1 MKRIFIGGVVAGLLC
16 IGATLSQ
23 AQDTFPNRPIR
34 IVVPFTAGGA
44 TDVIARLVAH
54 KMSEGLKQPVMVE
67 NKPGAGGSLSS
78 REVARSE
85 PDGYTMLLG
94 TSSTHGINPWVYTK
108 LGYDVEKDFAP
119 ITILA
124 TTEYALAV
132 NQTSPAKSMRELLKI
147 AKEQSRTPMA
157 YGSAGVGT
165 TSHLAASLLS
175 TLSQTPFNHV
185 PYKGG
190 DPARNDLLGGQ
201 VPFIFDNVSTLLPYA
216 ASGRLR
222 ILATTGPT
230 RAAVTKDYPAM
241 AETVPSY
248 EIIGWFALL
257 APAGTP
263 QPIIDTLNREAV
275 KALKLPDVQE
285 RLRAIGNEPSPMSP
299 AQTKS
304 FIAAQLKQFK
314 GMVEMAGAR
323 VD

>member
-1 MKRIFIGGVVAGLLC
+1 MKRTFIGSLVFGLLC
-16 IGATLSQ
+16 MSATLAQ
-23 AQDTFPNRPIR
+23 AQDSFPHRPIR

-85 PDGYTMLLG
+85 PDGYTLLLG

-132 NQTSPAKSMRELLKI
+132 NPASPAKSMGDLLKI
-147 AKEQSRTPMA
+147 AKAQAQTPMA
-157 YGSAGVGT
+157 YGSAGMGT
-165 TSHLAASLLS
+165 TSHLAASLLG
-175 TLSQTPFNHV
+175 TLSKTPFNHV

-216 ASGRLR
+216 ASGKLR
-222 ILATTGPT
+222 ILATTGLT

-275 KALKLPDVQE
+275 KALNLADVQE

>member
-1 MKRIFIGGVVAGLLC
+1 MKRTFIGSLVIGLLC
-16 IGATLSQ
+16 AAGLAAQ
-23 AQDTFPNRPIR
+23 AQDKFPTRPLR

-54 KMSEGLKQPVMVE
+54 KMSESLKQPVMVE
-67 NKPGAGGSLSS
+67 NRAGAGGSLSS

-132 NQTSPAKSMRELLKI
+132 NEASSVKSMSDLLRA
-147 AKEQSRTPMA
+147 AKAQAQTPMA

-175 TLSQTPFNHV
+175 TLSSIPFNHV

-201 VPFIFDNVSTLLPYA
+201 LPFIFDNVSTLLPYA
-216 ASGRLR
+216 ASGKLR

-263 QPIIDTLNREAV
+263 QPIVETLNREAV

-285 RLRAIGNEPSPMSP
+285 RLRAIGNEPAPMTP
-299 AQTKS
+299 AQTKA
-304 FIAAQLKQFK
+304 FISAQLKQFK